1 MQAFVTGASGFIG
14 SHLVATLVR
23 EGWAV
28 RVLIHRTEIPESP
41 GVQVVHGDVLDFG
54 LLRESLRG
62 TDVLFHLAAAL
73 GASRI
78 GRNEFFRIN
87 AAGTENVLRAAGEAG
102 VRKIIH
108 FSSAGVL
115 GAVKKNDIAGE
126 DYPLNPQNVYDRTKL
141 EGEKIALRL
150 AQECL
155 DIVIV
160 RPGWVYGPG
169 DRRTFKLIMSINNG
183 RFILVA
189 KGTGR
194 QTPVYIEDL
203 VEGTIL
209 CAAMGK
215 RGEVYHLAG
224 REVLE
229 VGRMAEEI
237 AAACGKRIP
246 RLSLPLL
253 PAKLAAFTL
262 EKLFG
267 AVKKEAPFSRSKLS
281 FFIHPKAL
289 AIHKAQEELGYS
301 PRVDFKSGINQ
312 TVAWYRENG
321 WL

>member
-1 MQAFVTGASGFIG
+1 MRAFVTGASGFIG

-28 RVLIHRTEIPESP
+28 RALVHRTEIPESP

-54 LLRESLRG
+54 LLRESLKG

-87 AAGTENVLRAAGEAG
+87 AAGTENVLRAARETG

-141 EGEKIALRL
+141 EGERIALRL

-160 RPGWVYGPG
+160 RPGWAYGPG
-169 DRRTFKLIMSINNG
+169 DRRTFKLIKSINDG
-183 RFILVA
+183 RFFLVA
-189 KGTGR
+189 KGRGR
-194 QTPVYIEDL
+194 QTPVYIRGSRRRDHF
-203 VEGTIL
+203 VRGY
-209 CAAMGK
+209 GK
-215 RGEVYHLAG
+215 AG
-224 REVLE
+224 RGLPP
-229 VGRMAEEI
+229 GRP
-237 AAACGKRIP
+237 GDP
-246 RLSLPLL
+246 RSR
-253 PAKLAAFTL
+253 
-262 EKLFG
+262 ENG
-267 AVKKEAPFSRSKLS
+267 RGDRGRVRREDSAPFST
-281 FFIHPKAL
+281 A
-289 AIHKAQEELGYS
+289 S
-301 PRVDFKSGINQ
+301 PRQARSFHPGETFWRGQKRSALLEVQAQFLYPPQGARDPQSPGRARVFPASGF
-312 TVAWYRENG
+312 
-321 WL
+321 